1 MIVQIDFNF
10 TSTFRVA
17 LELNCNES
25 IRLLLNKV
33 FEINSKAYQEIL
45 MLDLNHFLKFSL
57 PERIYPFFERDEKE
71 MKMI

>member
-25 IRLLLNKV
+25 IRLLLDKV

-45 MLDLNHFLKFSL
+45 NLDLTHFLKYSL

-71 MKMI
+71 MQMI

>member
-57 PERIYPFFERDEKE
+57 PERIYPFFERD
-71 MKMI
+71 